1 MRIEDLFPDQKYSL
15 SISNR
20 QTKYKTK
27 ITFISRY
34 AVQQSIITNQITLQI
49 HLYQHHKH
57 CFNWNACHYC
67 IQNTFNTSSDR
78 LNSIKGCNHR
88 ESPYSYH
95 DMTPC
100 SDMSLYAYILQQYT
114 PLWLSAAGND
124 NYFCSNPWGGQNG
137 RSFTRAK

>member
-1 MRIEDLFPDQKYSL
+1 MKTYSL
-15 SISNR
+15 IRNTPFQYPTDKRNIRRKSLS
-20 QTKYKTK
+20 YHDM
-27 ITFISRY
+27 S
-34 AVQQSIITNQITLQI
+34 VQESIITNQITLQI

-114 PLWLSAAGND
+114 PLCLSAAGND